1 MTMQQM
7 NPVETP
13 NARPMNIIPF
23 SFDTHAIR
31 SIMIDGEPWFH
42 AADTANAL
50 GYANTAE
57 AIREHV
63 EREDKQSVSLGLP
76 GIAPIFINEPG
87 MYALIFGSRLEAAAR
102 FRRWITKEVIPSIRK
117 TGGYGESEGARRA
130 LETVRRQLEHAD
142 RVVEFKTQHCF
153 YSIDRPRDREIVN
166 NTVNLEAAKLHLN
179 PADVEA
185 VRRTSVDKVMATVY
199 GDPMAA
205 ARVARQQA
213 SIDAEVKK
221 RLAVALERRA
231 GRTPTKTRKRRG

>member
-1 MTMQQM
+1 
-7 NPVETP
+7 
-13 NARPMNIIPF
+13 MNIIPF
-23 SFDTHAIR
+23 SFDARAIR
-31 SIMIDGEPWFH
+31 SIVIDGEPWFH

-57 AIREHV
+57 AVREHV
-63 EREDKQSVSLGLP
+63 EADDKQSVSLGLP

-87 MYALIFGSRLEAAAR
+87 MYALIFGSRMEAAAR
-102 FRRWITKEVIPSIRK
+102 FRRWITKDVIPSIRK

-130 LETVRRQLEHAD
+130 LETVRRQLEHVD

-153 YSIDRPRDREIVN
+153 YSIDRPRDREFID

-185 VRRTSVDKVMATVY
+185 VRRTSVDKVMASVY

-205 ARVARQQA
+205 ARVERQQA
-213 SIDAEVKK
+213 AIHAEVQK
-221 RLAVALERRA
+221 RLAVALERRE
-231 GRTPTKTRKRRG
+231 GREGRRPVKRRKRRK